1 MLVQQVLYELSHF
14 LLPLA
19 TTSLPSV
26 SMVLPTKTFH
36 VNRIIQ
42 YSFFHLAQLQT

>member
-1 MLVQQVLYELSHF
+1 MLVQQVLYGLSHL

-19 TTSLPSV
+19 TTLPYV
-26 SMVLPTKTFH
+26 SMALPTKTFH

-42 YSFFHLAQLQT
+42 YGFFHLAQLQT